1 MEGDMVFSS
10 LLFLFQFMP
19 VFFLLYYL
27 IPTRFRNVFLLIA
40 SLFFYGW
47 GEPRFLILILFSILI
62 NYILGRGIESCYER
76 VYKRKALFFISIL
89 YNFGMLIFFKYMN
102 FIIEN
107 INSIFQQNIELLD
120 ITLPLGISFYT
131 FQIMSYVTDVYRK
144 KTRAEHSIINL
155 GAYLCMFPQL
165 IAGPIVVYTQVN
177 EQLQNRPY
185 TWKRCEEGLKIF
197 VLGLGAKVL
206 IANNIG
212 ALWTELGTLG
222 YEQLSTPLAWM
233 GIFAFALQIY
243 FDFNGYSLMAIG
255 LGKMMGFDFPQNFN
269 YPYISK
275 SITEF
280 WRRWH
285 ITLSSWFRDYVYIPL
300 GGNRKGKVRMY
311 LNLLCVWAIT
321 GLWHGAGW
329 NFILWGIYFFIFLAI
344 EKLFLKKWLD
354 KSKIVSHLYAI
365 IVITISWLIFSL
377 TNMSDIMIYLK
388 RMFTLHLSDQWLYY
402 GRNYIFIFLVAI
414 LLSTPL
420 LEKYYNKIKNGFL
433 GNLILILI
441 FVMSVAYLVDA
452 AYNPFLYFRF

>member
-1 MEGDMVFSS
+1 MEEKMVFSS

-19 VFFLLYYL
+19 IFFLLYYL
-27 IPTRFRNVFLLIA
+27 IPIKFRNTFLLLA

-47 GEPRFLILILFSILI
+47 GEPRFLVLILFSILI
-62 NYILGRGIESCYER
+62 NYILGRGIEACYEKI
-76 VYKRKALFFISIL
+76 YKRKILFYISIL

-102 FIIEN
+102 FIVEN
-107 INSIFQQNIELLD
+107 INYIFQQDFELFD

-131 FQIMSYVTDVYRK
+131 FQIMSYVADVYMR
-144 KTRAEHSIINL
+144 KTRAEHSIVNL

-165 IAGPIVVYTQVN
+165 IAGPIVVYTQVR
-177 EQLQNRPY
+177 EQLQDRTY
-185 TWKRCEEGLKIF
+185 AWKQCEDGLKIF
-197 VLGLGAKVL
+197 ILGLGSKVL

-212 ALWTELGTLG
+212 ALWTEVGIIG
-222 YEQLSTPLAWM
+222 FEHLSMPLAWL
-233 GIFAFALQIY
+233 GVLAFALQIY

-255 LGKMMGFDFPQNFN
+255 LGKMMGFEFPQNFN

-329 NFILWGIYFFIFLAI
+329 NFILWGIYFFLFLAI

-354 KSKIVSHLYAI
+354 KSKIIAHIYTL
-365 IVITISWLIFSL
+365 IVISISWLIFSI
-377 TNMSDIMIYLK
+377 TNVSDIIIYFK
-388 RMFTLHLSDQWLYY
+388 RMISFDFSNQWIYY
-402 GRNYIFIFLVAI
+402 ARSYIAIFVVSI
-414 LLSTPL
+414 LLSTPIL
-420 LEKYYNKIKNGFL
+420 KKAYYKIKDHFIGS
-433 GNLILILI
+433 ILFVCI